1 VEQVTITEEER
12 NRRTLLEERSRIARE
27 LHDVVAHHMS
37 VISIQAQV
45 APHLVENP
53 SEELKENLAGIR
65 QNALEALIELRRV
78 LGVLRSENPDHPEDP
93 YTLAAPGTGA
103 APHAPQPTL
112 DRLDALIENTRAAGL
127 DVRSDVRG
135 EVRPL
140 APGVELSAYRIIQEA
155 LSNAL
160 RHAPGST
167 VAVEVGHDPDGL
179 RLIVTNS
186 RPQQAAP
193 PSLGAGH
200 GLLGMKERATMLG
213 GHLTA
218 KGTFQGG
225 FAVVAFLP
233 RDGIALPDEP
243 DASHDP
249 TGPGTSA
256 ASEIIFPTGDETP

>member
-1 VEQVTITEEER
+1 
-12 NRRTLLEERSRIARE
+12 
-27 LHDVVAHHMS
+27 
-37 VISIQAQV
+37 
-45 APHLVENP
+45 
-53 SEELKENLAGIR
+53 
-65 QNALEALIELRRV
+65 V